1 MIRPAKS
8 TDAFAIVDVIEER
21 YPETRYAGSVAIEAK
36 VARSIMAQAV
46 QRHGGTTEGST
57 FLMVSE
63 NGEGV
68 IEAFVLG
75 SLARVYMIGDKLA
88 AADNF
93 ILGRR
98 SCDPRV
104 MKQLIDAYVAWASEN
119 PRVYE
124 ISLSW
129 SDAFDGT
136 GTMNKVY
143 ERRGFELCG
152 TTYRMLNPNFAEKQ
166 EAGE

>member
-21 YPETRYAGSVAIEAK
+21 YPETRYAGFVSIEPK
-36 VARSIMAQAV
+36 VARSLMAQAV

-93 ILGRR
+93 LMARKGA
-98 SCDPRV
+98 DPRA
-104 MKQLIDAYVAWASEN
+104 MNQLIDAYLEWARSN
-119 PRVYE
+119 PKVYE

-129 SDAFDGT
+129 SDAFEGASA
-136 GTMNKVY
+136 MNAVI
-143 ERRGFELCG
+143 ERRGFELCAA
-152 TTYRMLNPNFAEKQ
+152 TYRMLNPNFVAKQ
-166 EAGE
+166 EAAE

>member
-8 TDAFAIVDVIEER
+8 SDAFAIVAIIEDR
-21 YPETRYAGSVAIEAK
+21 YPETRYAGKVAID
-36 VARSIMAQAV
+36 ARLARQIMAQAV

-63 NGEGV
+63 NGEEV

-75 SLARVYMIGDKLA
+75 GLQRVYMIGDKLA
-88 AADNF
+88 ASDYF
-93 ILGRR
+93 LMGKKG
-98 SCDPRV
+98 CDPRA
-104 MKQLIDAYVAWASEN
+104 MQRLIDAYLEWAGSN

-124 ISLSW
+124 IGLSW
-129 SDAFDGT
+129 SDAIPGT
-136 GTMNKVY
+136 DAMNAVF

-152 TTYRMLNPNFAEKQ
+152 TTYRLLNPNFAHSQ
-166 EAGE
+166 EVAS

>member
-8 TDAFAIVDVIEER
+8 SDAFDIVAIIEER
-21 YPETRYAGSVAIEAK
+21 YPETRYAGEVAID
-36 VARSIMAQAV
+36 ARLARQVMAQAV
-46 QRHGGTTEGST
+46 QRHGGTTEGAT

-75 SLARVYMIGDKLA
+75 GLQRVYMIGDKLA
-88 AADNF
+88 ASDYF
-93 ILGRR
+93 LMSRKG
-98 SCDPRV
+98 SDPRAMQALV
-104 MKQLIDAYVAWASEN
+104 DAYVGWAIDN

-124 ISLSW
+124 IGLSW
-129 SDAFDGT
+129 SDAIPGT
-136 GTMNKVY
+136 SAMNAVI

-152 TTYRMLNPNFAEKQ
+152 TTYRMFNPKFAHAQ
-166 EAGE
+166 EGAA